1 MRKSDILILLA
12 MAALMITMSFNT
24 PKNNDIQPV
33 EESINEIYIYE
44 VVPIPIY
51 VTEKAE
57 PYSEIPEEDPYDARP
72 QEIDENFDILTPC
85 GYNYEQLLYSVSD
98 QYREEM
104 AKNVLTILEAEEK
117 YGVNALYLMCKLGL
131 ESGWAKYPSGENN
144 LGGWTNADGSYMDFD
159 SEKECIFYI
168 ADKLSTEYKDV
179 TGTKLKDVCER
190 YCPYSSYSE
199 VLIDIMVGRKEK
211 IEEME
216 VQSDELR
223 I

>member
-12 MAALMITMSFNT
+12 MTLNIIMPFNM
-24 PKNNDIQPV
+24 PKNNDIQPTA
-33 EESINEIYIYE
+33 ETINEVYIYE
-44 VVPIPIY
+44 AVPVY
-51 VTEKAE
+51 VTETIE
-57 PYSEIPEEDPYDARP
+57 SYFEMPEEETSDIQP
-72 QEIDENFDILTPC
+72 QEINEDFDILSPS
-85 GYNYEQLLYSVSD
+85 GYDCEQLLYSVQD
-98 QYREEM
+98 EYRYEM
-104 AKNVLTILEAEEK
+104 AENVPTILEAEEK

-159 SEKECIFYI
+159 SEKECIMHI
-168 ADKLSTEYKDV
+168 AENLSTEYKEKS
-179 TGTKLKDVCER
+179 GTRLADVCER
-190 YCPYSSYSE
+190 YCPSDGYSE
-199 VLIDIMVGRKEK
+199 TLIDIMVGRKEK